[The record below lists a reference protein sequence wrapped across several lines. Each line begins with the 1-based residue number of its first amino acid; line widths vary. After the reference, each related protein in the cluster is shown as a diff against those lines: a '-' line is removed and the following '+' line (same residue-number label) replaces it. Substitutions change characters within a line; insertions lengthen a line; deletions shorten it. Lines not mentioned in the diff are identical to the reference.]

1 MKRKCLSVA
10 MAVVMTVVCL
20 TGCSGNFSKSSFIS
34 AAKNSGMEEL
44 KDTTKLGHIMA
55 EPGETI
61 AFYYDIE
68 NMHLFESLGDPL
80 TEYVSVNDVKECAMA
95 VEGIGKNDDHGKCTT
110 RAFYLTVKDSDTAEE
125 LYNSVKR
132 GLVKPEEGEKNGVT
146 YTISYQ
152 GSHNEGSTVE
162 LAIGVYLMD
171 NHIVWIRSD
180 YDTTLKNKTVENFC
194 KSLGLVSPYTL
205 KK

>member
-34 AAKNSGMEEL
+34 AAKNSRMEEL

-80 TEYVSVNDVKECAMA
+80 TEYVSVNDVKVCTMA
-95 VEGIGKNDDHGKCTT
+95 VEGIGKTDDHGRCTT
-110 RAFYLTVKDSDTAEE
+110 RIFYLTVKDSDVAEE

-205 KK
+205 S

>member
-1 MKRKCLSVA
+1 MNRKCLSVA

-80 TEYVSVNDVKECAMA
+80 TEYVSVNDVKECTMA
-95 VEGIGKNDDHGKCTT
+95 VEGIGKTDDHGRCTT
-110 RAFYLTVKDSDTAEE
+110 RIFYLTVKDSDTAEE

-194 KSLGLVSPYTL
+194 RSLGLVSPYTL
-205 KK
+205 S

>member
-1 MKRKCLSVA
+1 MNRKCLSVA

-95 VEGIGKNDDHGKCTT
+95 VEGIGKNDGHGKCTT

-125 LYNSVKR
+125 LYSSVKR
-132 GLVKPEEGEKNGVT
+132 GLVKPEEGKKNGVT

-205 KK
+205 S

>member
-80 TEYVSVNDVKECAMA
+80 TEYVSVNDVKECTMA
-95 VEGIGKNDDHGKCTT
+95 VEGIGKTDDHGRCTT
-110 RAFYLTVKDSDTAEE
+110 RIFYLTVKDSDTAEE

-205 KK
+205 S

>member
-1 MKRKCLSVA
+1 MKRKCLSVV

-80 TEYVSVNDVKECAMA
+80 TEYVSVNDVKECTMA
-95 VEGIGKNDDHGKCTT
+95 VEGIGKTDDHVRCTT

-205 KK
+205 S

>member
-1 MKRKCLSVA
+1 MKRKLLSVA
-10 MAVVMTVVCL
+10 MAAVMTVACL

-34 AAKNSGMEEL
+34 AAKKSGMKGIKE
-44 KDTTKLGHIMA
+44 TTELGHIMA

-61 AFYYDIE
+61 VFYYDIE

-80 TEYVSVNDVKECAMA
+80 TEYVSVNDVKECTMA
-95 VEGIGKNDDHGKCTT
+95 VEGIGKTDDHVRCTT
-110 RAFYLTVKDSDTAEE
+110 RIFYLTVKDSDVAEE
-125 LYNSVKR
+125 IYESA
-132 GLVKPEEGEKNGVT
+132 VKPLRYGVEEGEKNGVI

-171 NHIVWIRSD
+171 NHVVWIRSD

-205 KK
+205 S

>member
-1 MKRKCLSVA
+1 MNRKCLSVA

-80 TEYVSVNDVKECAMA
+80 TEYVSVNDVKECTMA

-110 RAFYLTVKDSDTAEE
+110 RAFYLTVKDSDVAEE

-205 KK
+205 S

>member
-34 AAKNSGMEEL
+34 AAKNSRMEEL

-80 TEYVSVNDVKECAMA
+80 TEYVSVNDVKECTMA
-95 VEGIGKNDDHGKCTT
+95 VEGIGKTDDHGRCMT
-110 RAFYLTVKDSDTAEE
+110 RIFYLTVKDSDVAEE

-205 KK
+205 S

>member
-180 YDTTLKNKTVENFC
+180 YDTTLKNKTVDNFC

-205 KK
+205 S

>member
-1 MKRKCLSVA
+1 

-80 TEYVSVNDVKECAMA
+80 TEYVSVNDVKECTMA
-95 VEGIGKNDDHGKCTT
+95 VEGIGKTDDHGRCTT
-110 RAFYLTVKDSDTAEE
+110 RIFYLTVKDSDTAEE

-152 GSHNEGSTVE
+152 GSHNDGSTVE

-194 KSLGLVSPYTL
+194 RSLGLVSPYTL
-205 KK
+205 S

>member
-80 TEYVSVNDVKECAMA
+80 TEYVSVNDVKECTMA
-95 VEGIGKNDDHGKCTT
+95 VEGIGKTDDHGRCTT
-110 RAFYLTVKDSDTAEE
+110 RIFYLTVKDSDTAEE

-180 YDTTLKNKTVENFC
+180 YDTNLKNKTVENFC

-205 KK
+205 S

>member
-95 VEGIGKNDDHGKCTT
+95 VEGIGKNDDHAKCTT
-110 RAFYLTVKDSDTAEE
+110 RAFYLTVI
-125 LYNSVKR
+125 LQRNS
-132 GLVKPEEGEKNGVT
+132 
-146 YTISYQ
+146 IIQ
-152 GSHNEGSTVE
+152 
-162 LAIGVYLMD
+162 
-171 NHIVWIRSD
+171 
-180 YDTTLKNKTVENFC
+180 
-194 KSLGLVSPYTL
+194 
-205 KK
+205 

>member
-1 MKRKCLSVA
+1 MNRKCLSVA

-132 GLVKPEEGEKNGVT
+132 GLVKPEEGKKNGVT

-162 LAIGVYLMD
+162 LAIGIYLMD
-171 NHIVWIRSD
+171 NHVVWIRSD

-205 KK
+205 S

>member
-34 AAKNSGMEEL
+34 AAKGSGMKEIKE
-44 KDTTKLGHIMA
+44 TTELGHIMA

-80 TEYVSVNDVKECAMA
+80 TEYVSVNDVKECTMA
-95 VEGIGKNDDHGKCTT
+95 VEGIGKTDDHGRCTT
-110 RAFYLTVKDSDTAEE
+110 RIFYLTVKDSDTAEE

-162 LAIGVYLMD
+162 LAVGVYLMD

-194 KSLGLVSPYTL
+194 RSLGLVSPYTL
-205 KK
+205 S

>member
-1 MKRKCLSVA
+1 MKRKCLSVV

-34 AAKNSGMEEL
+34 AAKKSGMKGIKE
-44 KDTTKLGHIMA
+44 TTEIGHIMA

-80 TEYVSVNDVKECAMA
+80 TEYVSVNDVKECTIA
-95 VEGIGKNDDHGKCTT
+95 VEGRGKTEDHGRCTT

-205 KK
+205 S

>member
-95 VEGIGKNDDHGKCTT
+95 VEGIGKNDDHGKCTI

-194 KSLGLVSPYTL
+194 KSLGLASPYTL
-205 KK
+205 S

>member
-194 KSLGLVSPYTL
+194 RSLGLVSPYTL
-205 KK
+205 S

>member
-80 TEYVSVNDVKECAMA
+80 TEYVSVNDVKECTMA
-95 VEGIGKNDDHGKCTT
+95 VEGIGKTDDHGRCTT
-110 RAFYLTVKDSDTAEE
+110 RIFYLTVKDSDTAEE

-152 GSHNEGSTVE
+152 GSHNDGSTVE

-205 KK
+205 S

>member
-80 TEYVSVNDVKECAMA
+80 TEYVSVNDVKECTMA
-95 VEGIGKNDDHGKCTT
+95 VEGIGKTDDHGRCTT
-110 RAFYLTVKDSDTAEE
+110 RIFYLTVKDSDTAEE

-194 KSLGLVSPYTL
+194 RSLGLVSPYTL
-205 KK
+205 S

>member
-80 TEYVSVNDVKECAMA
+80 TEYVSVNDVKECTMA
-95 VEGIGKNDDHGKCTT
+95 VEGIGKTDDHGRCTT
-110 RAFYLTVKDSDTAEE
+110 RIFYLTVKDSDTAEE

-152 GSHNEGSTVE
+152 GSHNDGSTVE

-194 KSLGLVSPYTL
+194 RSLGLVSPYTPS
-205 KK
+205 

>member
-61 AFYYDIE
+61 VFYYDIE

-110 RAFYLTVKDSDTAEE
+110 RIFYLTIKDSDTAEE

-171 NHIVWIRSD
+171 NHVVWIRSD

-205 KK
+205 S

>member
-1 MKRKCLSVA
+1 MD
-10 MAVVMTVVCL
+10 
-20 TGCSGNFSKSSFIS
+20 
-34 AAKNSGMEEL
+34 EL

-80 TEYVSVNDVKECAMA
+80 TEYVSVNDVKECTMA
-95 VEGIGKNDDHGKCTT
+95 VEGIGKTDDHGRCTT
-110 RAFYLTVKDSDTAEE
+110 RIFYLTVKDSDTAEE

-205 KK
+205 S

>member
-10 MAVVMTVVCL
+10 MAFVMTVVCL

-80 TEYVSVNDVKECAMA
+80 TEYVSVNDVKECTMA

-180 YDTTLKNKTVENFC
+180 YDTTLKNITVENFC
-194 KSLGLVSPYTL
+194 RSLGLVSPYTL
-205 KK
+205 S